1 MSISEWLNP
10 STRWQDMTPRELRR
24 SGVIW
29 AVWFLAAAA
38 YWLVLGLLM
47 SRTDFVPDDSAILWV
62 TWIAAM
68 VLAIVSFFW
77 ALARFVGAILLKQ
90 P

>member
-1 MSISEWLNP
+1 MSVREWLNP
-10 STRWQDMTPRELRR
+10 STRWEGMTPRDLRR

-29 AVWFLAAAA
+29 TVWFLVTAG
-38 YWLVLGLLM
+38 YWFALMVLM
-47 SRTDFVPDDSAILWV
+47 SRTTWVPDDNAILWV

-77 ALARFVGAILLKQ
+77 ALARFVVSILLK
-90 P
+90 

>member
-1 MSISEWLNP
+1 MPLREWLNP
-10 STRWQDMTPRELRR
+10 STRWEGMTPPELRR

-29 AVWFLAAAA
+29 TVWFLVAAA
-38 YWLVLGLLM
+38 YWLALGLLM
-47 SRTDFVPDDSAILWV
+47 SRTTFVPDDSAILWV

-77 ALARFVGAILLKQ
+77 ALARFVGSILLR
-90 P
+90 